1 MNIKLKKK
9 KKQLRRKSRSKS
21 NMRFRDS
28 KVGMQCPQC
37 GVFMTESS
45 PPGKNP
51 CSVTI
56 EHIQPMDFLHGGA
69 SNISNI
75 EIICDSCNNARNKLK
90 QKYELK
96 GDILPDKFWYLSL
109 YHELS
114 SNKTK
119 LNKIYPQEWDDL
131 QQLFSVNFRS
141 RNNSK
146 AE

>member
-1 MNIKLKKK
+1 
-9 KKQLRRKSRSKS
+9 
-21 NMRFRDS
+21 MRFRDS
-28 KVGMQCPQC
+28 KVGMKCPQC
-37 GVFMTESS
+37 EISMTKSS
-45 PPGKNP
+45 PPGKDP

-56 EHIQPMDFLHGGA
+56 EHIQPMDLLHGGD

-109 YHELS
+109 HNERP

-119 LNKIYPQEWDDL
+119 LKNIYPQEWEDL
-131 QQLFSVNFRS
+131 LQLLSVNDRS
-141 RNNSK
+141 RKNSK